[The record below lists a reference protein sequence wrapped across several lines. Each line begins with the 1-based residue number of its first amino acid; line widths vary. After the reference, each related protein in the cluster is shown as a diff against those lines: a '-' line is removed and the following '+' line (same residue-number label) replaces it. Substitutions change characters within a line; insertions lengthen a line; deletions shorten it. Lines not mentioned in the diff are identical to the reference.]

1 VLTARAV
8 VLSSHGGTPD
18 KEWKG
23 MTKMSFGDQLSDSLV
38 HKSFRFTVEADINQS
53 MSTRGEL

>member
-1 VLTARAV
+1 
-8 VLSSHGGTPD
+8 
-18 KEWKG
+18 

-38 HKSFRFTVEADINQS
+38 HKSFRLTVEADINQS

>member
-1 VLTARAV
+1 
-8 VLSSHGGTPD
+8 
-18 KEWKG
+18 

-38 HKSFRFTVEADINQS
+38 RKSFRLTVEADINQS